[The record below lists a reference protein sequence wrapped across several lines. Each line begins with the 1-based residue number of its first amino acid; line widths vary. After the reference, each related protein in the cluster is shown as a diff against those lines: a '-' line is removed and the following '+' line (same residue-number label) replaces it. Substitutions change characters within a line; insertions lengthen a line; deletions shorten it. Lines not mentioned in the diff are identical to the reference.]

1 MTLAAGLLLA
11 GFAGADEK
19 PVIEEPCSEV
29 YLAVSKSVA
38 DSPELLLE
46 KASSFMKQN
55 PRCGCEV
62 VKALIQSAKEDNG
75 EKASTKTVA
84 AIVEAVLLAAP
95 EDTWKQIL
103 QCAVASAPDAIVE
116 IRSVVGRLA
125 PNNQG
130 LASVVDGSPLDS
142 PGAGGA
148 LSPGSASSVPSIVNP
163 PSVTNVNPG
172 RGPNKPPK
180 LPKAPKN

>member
-1 MTLAAGLLLA
+1 MTLTAGLLLA

-19 PVIEEPCSEV
+19 PVSEEPCTEV
-29 YLAVSKSVA
+29 YRAVSKSVA
-38 DSPELLLE
+38 DNPELLLE

-62 VKALIQSAKEDNG
+62 VKASIMSAKEDNG
-75 EKASTKTVA
+75 EKASPKTVA
-84 AIVEAVLLAAP
+84 AIVEAVLLSAP

-103 QCAVASAPDAIVE
+103 QCAVATAPDAIVE

-125 PNNQG
+125 PNNPG
-130 LASVVDGSPLDS
+130 LVSVVDGSPLNS
-142 PGAGGA
+142 PGEGGS
-148 LSPGSASSVPSIVNP
+148 LFPSSTSSVPSIVNP

-172 RGPNKPPK
+172 RGPIKPPK
-180 LPKAPKN
+180 K